1 MAKTIGTVSNVGVV
15 SDVAPAEKVTV
26 KDVVGMLTAIGFVEI
41 STGHNAKIYTL
52 GSIAVAVGLG
62 GTARGAHYSEKG
74 TTTVATVGCGFNM
87 WSGHTNIRLNLLRP
101 YNPGLDAGL
110 LMKVKETKA
119 PKFQPVAGMASQQV
133 PEDSF

>member
-1 MAKTIGTVSNVGVV
+1 MAKTIGTVSNVGV
-15 SDVAPAEKVTV
+15 SEVAPAEKVTV
-26 KDVVGMLTAIGFVEI
+26 KDVVGMLTAMGFTEI
-41 STGHNAKIYTL
+41 AAGHNAKVYTL
-52 GSIAVAVGLG
+52 GSMAIAFGLG

-110 LMKVKETKA
+110 LMKAKETKA
-119 PKFQPVAGMASQQV
+119 PKFQPVDGTAASQQL